1 MGAHCSL
8 RGSKIQRVERTR
20 TLGRVRCGLT
30 GQRICSGQLPL
41 RSVTHVTVPVV
52 VSMMI

>member
-1 MGAHCSL
+1 MGTHCSL

-30 GQRICSGQLPL
+30 GQRICSGQVPA
-41 RSVTHVTVPVV
+41 RSVTQVTVPVV
-52 VSMMI
+52 VSTVM